1 MDQLESNNRDTKII
15 GFRATP
21 TSQTRTRPYARP
33 VPTALVLSETNLAH
47 ELGYVQDWLLE
58 NNFTIERIY
67 RDDLV
72 AGVPFPPADL
82 LINMGSLSSVAS
94 GYTQEAALLEIE
106 LVKDWIAQGNNYIG
120 LCFGAQVLA
129 VALGGHVTRQA
140 AVHKGV
146 EEIDFPGSD
155 QRAPWVRWHEDFI
168 TDAPGAIIDSEVS
181 DAILIFHNGN
191 AWGVQPHVELTP
203 ETLERMAIGIEV
215 PQEDYAP
222 LVTQLGA
229 NATSARASTLAL
241 LDHIRLN
248 QA

>member
-1 MDQLESNNRDTKII
+1 MN
-15 GFRATP
+15 
-21 TSQTRTRPYARP
+21 
-33 VPTALVLSETNLAH
+33 TALVLSETNLAH
-47 ELGYVQDWLLE
+47 ELGYVEDWLLG

-67 RDDLV
+67 RQDLV
-72 AGVPFPPADL
+72 APVPFPPADL

-94 GYTQEAALLEIE
+94 GHTQAPSWLEIDM
-106 LVKDWIAQGNNYIG
+106 VKDWTSQGNNYIG

-155 QRAPWVRWHEDFI
+155 QRGPWVRWHEDFI
-168 TDAPGAIIDSEVS
+168 SDAPGAIIDSEVS

-203 ETLERMAIGIEV
+203 ETLERMAIGIQI
-215 PQEDYAP
+215 PTEDYAP
-222 LVTQLGA
+222 LVSQLGA
-229 NATSARASTLAL
+229 NAASARAATLAL

>member
-1 MDQLESNNRDTKII
+1 MYQLGSNNTDTKII

-21 TSQTRTRPYARP
+21 TSHTRTRPYARP

-47 ELGYVQDWLLE
+47 ELGFVEDWLLE

-106 LVKDWIAQGNNYIG
+106 LVKDWTSQGNNYIG

-140 AVHKGV
+140 AVHNGV

-168 TDAPGAIIDSEVS
+168 SDAPGAIIDSEVS

>member
-1 MDQLESNNRDTKII
+1 MLDFL
-15 GFRATP
+15 ATP
-21 TSQTRTRPYARP
+21 TSQTQTRPYARP

-47 ELGYVQDWLLE
+47 ELGYVEDWLLE

-106 LVKDWIAQGNNYIG
+106 LVKDWTSQGNNYIG

-155 QRAPWVRWHEDFI
+155 QRGPWVRWHEDFI
-168 TDAPGAIIDSEVS
+168 SDAPGAIIDSEVS

-203 ETLERMAIGIEV
+203 ETLERMAIGIQI
-215 PQEDYAP
+215 PTEDYAP
-222 LVTQLGA
+222 LVSQLGA
-229 NATSARASTLAL
+229 NAASARAANPCAARS
-241 LDHIRLN
+241 H

>member
-1 MDQLESNNRDTKII
+1 MIIQSIQFNKRDTKII
-15 GFRATP
+15 GFLAAP
-21 TSQTRTRPYARP
+21 TSHTRTRLYAQP

-47 ELGYVQDWLLE
+47 ELGYVEDWLLE
-58 NNFTIERIY
+58 NKFTIERIY

-94 GYTQEAALLEIE
+94 GYAQEAALLEID
-106 LVKDWIAQGNNYIG
+106 LVKDWTSQGKNYIG

-146 EEIDFPGSD
+146 EEI
-155 QRAPWVRWHEDFI
+155 DFI

-203 ETLERMAIGIEV
+203 ETLERMAIKIGV

-229 NATSARASTLAL
+229 NATIARASTLAL